1 MRNKEGQLL
10 HKNNTYCVLLP
21 TKEQNQ
27 CFTLPMVS
35 FRYVSQYHHLFTT
48 ESKEFSLFVCT
59 VHGHIS
65 LVVVVVCTVHGHVS
79 LVVVV
84 VVCTVHGHISLV
96 VVVFVVAVFC
106 LANDM

>member
-35 FRYVSQYHHLFTT
+35 FQCVSQYHDMFTT
-48 ESKEFSLFVCT
+48 ETKEFSLFVCT
-59 VHGHIS
+59 VHE
-65 LVVVVVCTVHGHVS
+65 
-79 LVVVV
+79 
-84 VVCTVHGHISLV
+84 HISLV
-96 VVVFVVAVFC
+96 VVVFC
-106 LANDM
+106 LADNM